1 MSFGV
6 EYVKPSS
13 DHTILVALPCSPTF
27 PLASFLIN
35 DEAEVVGLAVFYL
48 RDMLFSPNSG
58 EMKRILSSLN
68 EFSGALRTL
77 NFQVNYLDQETESYQ
92 HPPPH
97 HTHQIKKPSALLW
110 FSFELSGLLSWSG
123 RTFHKRIAEQCARNV
138 GAKA

>member
-13 DHTILVALPCSPTF
+13 DHTILVAFPCSPTF
-27 PLASFLIN
+27 PLASFLVK

-48 RDMLFSPNSG
+48 RDMPFSPDSG

-68 EFSGALRTL
+68 EFSGALKTL

-92 HPPPH
+92 HLPTTT
-97 HTHQIKKPSALLW
+97 HTK
-110 FSFELSGLLSWSG
+110 
-123 RTFHKRIAEQCARNV
+123 
-138 GAKA
+138 